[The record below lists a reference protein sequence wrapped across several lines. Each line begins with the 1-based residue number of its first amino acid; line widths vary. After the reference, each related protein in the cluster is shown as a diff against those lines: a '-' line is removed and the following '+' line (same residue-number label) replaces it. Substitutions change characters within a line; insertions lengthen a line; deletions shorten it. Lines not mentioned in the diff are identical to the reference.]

1 MSKTIEQYIE
11 EYTYHEWE
19 KELDKVPD
27 DEAEDFIKDSLEG
40 KHMLHIFGRYFFP
53 EEIPS
58 TDTPEIHLDI
68 HRELRSEGN
77 SAIIVPRG
85 HAKTTWARID
95 IIHDIVY
102 GHEPFIVLISAT
114 MEDAKLSYSYIKS
127 QLESNELLRQV
138 YGNQVPDIN
147 PFKRRKWTD
156 RHFETENGVV
166 CIARGAG
173 KGRGLNIKG
182 KRPSKIIIDDLEDDQ
197 SVRSKQQRTR
207 LEDWLKRVV
216 IPSLD
221 RKKGRVKMIGTV
233 LHYDCLVLKM
243 YKKWGGIKRAA
254 IEDENGK
261 PDLNGK
267 PIFFSMEELLEVKKE
282 IGSFGFSQEYMNEPA
297 SDEHSDIK
305 LAWIRHIDNVKLY
318 NEDGTLNGKIYSC
331 LDPNIKETETAD
343 DAAIVTVFKTTID
356 SAVKYVV
363 LRVEHGKWGEGR
375 SIEECLKVWEAYRHE
390 KFGVEV
396 VAFSELYKDRLN
408 RSGMHVVGVS
418 PKSKDKRTRLLRHSG
433 LIEVGD
439 VLFMPG
445 TEDLID
451 QLIQFGMIDDD
462 DMVDAFS
469 YAMELARGSGSNA
482 TVAIL

>member
-1 MSKTIEQYIE
+1 MSTEKVFSYAEWRKALDNTPDELVE
-11 EYTYHEWE
+11 EFV
-19 KELDKVPD
+19 LQ
-27 DEAEDFIKDSLEG
+27 SLEG
-40 KHMLHIFGRYFFP
+40 KHMLHIFGRFFFP
-53 EEIPS
+53 EEIPEEQ
-58 TDTPEIHLDI
+58 DTPEIHLDI
-68 HRELRSEGN
+68 HRELRKEGN
-77 SAIIVPRG
+77 SGIIVPRG

-114 MEDAKLSYSYIKS
+114 MEDAKLSYAYVKS
-127 QLESNELLRQV
+127 QLESNELLRTI
-138 YGNQVPDIN
+138 YGNLVPDIN

-156 RHFETENGVV
+156 RHFETENGIV

-173 KGRGLNIKG
+173 KGRGLNIRG
-182 KRPSKIIIDDLEDDQ
+182 RRPSKILIDDLEDDQ
-197 SVRSKQQRTR
+197 SVRSRQQRQR

-221 RKKGRVKMIGTV
+221 RKRGRVKMIGTV

-243 YKKWGGIKRAA
+243 FKQWGGIKRAA
-254 IEDENGK
+254 IENEEGK
-261 PDLNGK
+261 PDINGT
-267 PIFFSMEELLEVKKE
+267 PIFFSMEELLEIKKE

-305 LAWIRHIDNVKLY
+305 LAWIRRIDNVKLY
-318 NEDGTLNGKIYSC
+318 TDDDRLNGKIFSC
-331 LDPNIKETETAD
+331 LDPNIKEKETAD
-343 DAAIVTVFKTTID
+343 DAAIVTIFRTEIEGTR
-356 SAVKYVV
+356 KYVV
-363 LRVEHGKWGEGR
+363 LRVEHGKWGESK
-375 SIEECLKVWEAYRHE
+375 SIERSKEVWDSYPHE

-433 LIEVGD
+433 LIETGD

-445 TEDLID
+445 TEDLVD
-451 QLIQFGMIDDD
+451 QLIQFGVIDAD

-482 TVAIL
+482 SVAIL

>member
-1 MSKTIEQYIE
+1 MAISAYKYEEWLKDLEAVPEEEQN
-11 EYTYHEWE
+11 
-19 KELDKVPD
+19 
-27 DEAEDFIKDSLEG
+27 DFIRESLRE

-53 EEIPS
+53 EEIPEGQE
-58 TDTPEIHLDI
+58 TPELHLDI
-68 HRELRSEGN
+68 HHELSLPKN

-85 HAKTTWARID
+85 HAKTTWSRID

-102 GHEPFIVLISAT
+102 KHDDFIVLISAT
-114 MEDAKLSYSYIKS
+114 MEDAKLSYSYIKH
-127 QLESNELLRQV
+127 QLESNDLLRQV

-147 PFKRRKWTD
+147 PFRRRKWSD

-182 KRPSKIIIDDLEDDQ
+182 RRPKKIIIDDLEDDQ
-197 SVRSKQQRTR
+197 SVKSKKARTR

-221 RKKGRVKMIGTV
+221 RTRGRVKMIGTV

-243 YKKWGGIKRAA
+243 YKQWEGIKRAA
-254 IEDENGK
+254 IENEKGEPDINGT
-261 PDLNGK
+261 PL
-267 PIFFSMEELLEVKKE
+267 FFTKEELLQKKKD
-282 IGSFGFSQEYMNEPA
+282 IGSFAFAQEYMNEPA

-305 LAWIRHIDNVKLY
+305 LDWIRRADSVQLY
-318 NEDGTLNGKIYSC
+318 NEDGTQRGKVYSV
-331 LDPNIKETETAD
+331 LDPNIKEKETAD
-343 DAAIVTVFKTTID
+343 DAAIVTILRQEVGDMK
-356 SAVKYVV
+356 KYYVM
-363 LRVEHGKWGEGR
+363 RVEHGKWGENK
-375 SIEECLKVWEAYRHE
+375 SIEMCQKVWNSYTHE

-396 VAFSELYKDRLN
+396 VAFSELYKTRLN
-408 RSGMHVVGVS
+408 NAYMHAVGVS
-418 PKSKDKRTRLLRHSG
+418 PKSADKRTRLLRHSG
-433 LIEVGD
+433 LIETGD
-439 VLFMPG
+439 VIFMPG

-451 QLIQFGMIDDD
+451 QLIQFPNGSND

-482 TVAIL
+482 SVTIL